1 VREIYTTDYL
11 LPAMVLND
19 IKTLLIED
27 GGGAAMKLGLDSQ
40 SLPGWSRW
48 RPAGGIRRRRPW
60 CPWAC
65 RPCRCRPTPRCQRPA
80 SSSAAALFMDRRLS
94 HNNTLSCGMC
104 HVPEQGFTSNELG
117 TAIGLEGQT
126 IRRNSPT
133 IYNVAYVEQLFH
145 DGREFSLENQAWGP
159 LLAGNEMAN
168 PSIGYVVEKIRA
180 LPEYAGRFEAAFD
193 GRGPDMMTIGLA
205 LAAYQRT
212 LVLGQFALRPLALR
226 RRGKR
231 AERRGAGRVRFV
243 HRQGRL
249 RRLSPRRRESGAV
262 LRQPFPQYRHRL
274 RQQHGVC
281 RAATGCSWLPASSS
295 KSRTRRWMPSRS
307 VSPTSDAMRVTLDP
321 ADSWAYRTPILRNVA
336 LTAPYMHDGS
346 LATLGEV
353 IEFYD
358 RGGIDNPHKD
368 SLLKPLG
375 LTPVEKKALAAFLGT
390 LTGDNVSR
398 LVAEARAAQ
407 AGEVPPV
414 KDPASSYKRAY

>member
-1 VREIYTTDYL
+1 
-11 LPAMVLND
+11 
-19 IKTLLIED
+19 
-27 GGGAAMKLGLDSQ
+27 MKLAWLATVAGLVALAACSPFTPMAVPAPLG
-40 SLPGWSRW
+40 LPPIPVPPDAPLLKARIDLGRS
-48 RPAGGIRRRRPW
+48 
-60 CPWAC
+60 
-65 RPCRCRPTPRCQRPA
+65 
-80 SSSAAALFMDRRLS
+80 LFMDRRLS

-117 TAIGLEGQT
+117 TAIGLEGQS

-133 IYNVAYVEQLFH
+133 IFNVAYVEQLFH

-180 LPEYAGRFEAAFD
+180 LPEYSGRFEAAFD

-212 LVLGQFALRPLALR
+212 LVSAGSRFDIWRHGGAAGTLSAEEQAGFALFTGKAGCVACHHVGEKEALFSDN
-226 RRGKR
+226 
-231 AERRGAGRVRFV
+231 RF
-243 HRQGRL
+243 HNTGIGYANSMDL
-249 RRLSPRRRESGAV
+249 PRRHRVQLAPGNIVEIEDKA
-262 LRQPFPQYRHRL
+262 LDAFEKRQPDVGRYE
-274 RQQHGVC
+274 
-281 RAATGCSWLPASSS
+281 
-295 KSRTRRWMPSRS
+295 
-307 VSPTSDAMRVTLDP
+307 VTLDP

-358 RGGIDNPHKD
+358 RGGIDNPQKD

-375 LTPVEKKALAAFLGT
+375 LTPAEKKALAAFLGT

-407 AGEVPPV
+407 AGEAPPA
-414 KDPASSYKRAY
+414 KDPASTYKRAY

>member
-1 VREIYTTDYL
+1 M
-11 LPAMVLND
+11 P
-19 IKTLLIED
+19 
-27 GGGAAMKLGLDSQ
+27 
-40 SLPGWSRW
+40 
-48 RPAGGIRRRRPW
+48 
-60 CPWAC
+60 
-65 RPCRCRPTPRCQRPA
+65 
-80 SSSAAALFMDRRLS
+80 
-94 HNNTLSCGMC
+94 
-104 HVPEQGFTSNELG
+104 
-117 TAIGLEGQT
+117 
-126 IRRNSPT
+126 
-133 IYNVAYVEQLFH
+133 
-145 DGREFSLENQAWGP
+145 
-159 LLAGNEMAN
+159 
-168 PSIGYVVEKIRA
+168 
-180 LPEYAGRFEAAFD
+180 GRFEAAFD

-212 LVLGQFALRPLALR
+212 LVSAGSRFDIWRYGGAAGALNAEEKAGFVLFTGKAGCVACHHVGEKEALFSDN
-226 RRGKR
+226 
-231 AERRGAGRVRFV
+231 RF
-243 HRQGRL
+243 HNTGIGYAN
-249 RRLSPRRRESGAV
+249 SMDMPRRHRVQLAPGKIVEIEDKA
-262 LRQPFPQYRHRL
+262 LDAFEKRQPDVGRYEI
-274 RQQHGVC
+274 
-281 RAATGCSWLPASSS
+281 
-295 KSRTRRWMPSRS
+295 
-307 VSPTSDAMRVTLDP
+307 TLDP

>member
-1 VREIYTTDYL
+1 MKLAWLAALAGLVALAACDRAAPVPL
-11 LPAMVLND
+11 APPLGLPAVPVPPDAPLS
-19 IKTLLIED
+19 KARIE
-27 GGGAAMKLGLDSQ
+27 LGRS
-40 SLPGWSRW
+40 
-48 RPAGGIRRRRPW
+48 
-60 CPWAC
+60 
-65 RPCRCRPTPRCQRPA
+65 
-80 SSSAAALFMDRRLS
+80 LFMDRRLS

-168 PSIGYVVEKIRA
+168 PSIGYVVEKIKA

-212 LVLGQFALRPLALR
+212 LVSAGSRFDIWRYGGAAGALNAEEKAGFVLFTGKAGCVACHHVGEKEALFSDN
-226 RRGKR
+226 
-231 AERRGAGRVRFV
+231 RF
-243 HRQGRL
+243 HNTGIGYAN
-249 RRLSPRRRESGAV
+249 SMDMPRRHRVQLAPGKIVEIEDKA
-262 LRQPFPQYRHRL
+262 LDAFEKRQPDVGRYEI
-274 RQQHGVC
+274 
-281 RAATGCSWLPASSS
+281 
-295 KSRTRRWMPSRS
+295 
-307 VSPTSDAMRVTLDP
+307 TLDP